1 MATNDTGPRIVRS
14 DTEASQMVGWDWVK
28 RLQGG
33 DIVFL
38 VKEKVT
44 AKVLSP
50 ISDGRI
56 RLEIGDNKQRW
67 YVNADGSGLDGKPLM
82 EPYFRSSMMMRS
94 YYTLFRAVDAIMFPI
109 KGDEEW
115 DNVVRLLMDDMDVDG
130 FNVGDLIWGK
140 QGITIK
146 TRGQAQKVV
155 STLSLEKTRGGLRLF
170 MDVLAEGWTRRF
182 DVTRMI
188 TLNSWQFEIDVHG
201 YGMVLIYIDSKIVAA
216 IDRPWLTR

>member
-1 MATNDTGPRIVRS
+1 
-14 DTEASQMVGWDWVK
+14 
-28 RLQGG
+28 
-33 DIVFL
+33 
-38 VKEKVT
+38 
-44 AKVLSP
+44 
-50 ISDGRI
+50 
-56 RLEIGDNKQRW
+56 
-67 YVNADGSGLDGKPLM
+67 
-82 EPYFRSSMMMRS
+82 MMMRS

-146 TRGQAQKVV
+146 TRGQVHWEKPSIGQKVV

-201 YGMVLIYIDSKIVAA
+201 YGMVLIYIDSKPIW